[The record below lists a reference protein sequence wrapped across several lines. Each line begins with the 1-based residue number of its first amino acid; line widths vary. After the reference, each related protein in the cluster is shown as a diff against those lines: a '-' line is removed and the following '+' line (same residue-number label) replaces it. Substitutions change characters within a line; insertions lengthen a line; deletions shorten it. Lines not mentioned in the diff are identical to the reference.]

1 MPPTLEGRGVQLAEI
16 EAVVVAY
23 DLVSPYGWDVAS
35 CWEGL
40 FSGATAIRKLDRFST
55 ESLRTDKAALVP
67 GLDPDAD
74 ETLVMQMVRPLLERS
89 ASTLPGDALLLLA
102 TTNGEIDVLE
112 RSVLLGTPD
121 ADGSR
126 PDRLAGK
133 IQTLCRLGEPGVVV
147 CAACASSSAAVAQ
160 GAAMIRDG
168 DRDCVLVVA
177 SDNVSEFVAAGF
189 SSLMALDRDMA
200 RPFDKNRRG
209 MSLGEAAA
217 FTLLMSDVRASREG
231 RPVHAE
237 IAGWGLSSDANHIT
251 GPSRD
256 GSGLALA
263 LRKALRSAA
272 LPAEEVGSISA
283 HGTGTE
289 YNDSMEMKAFRSVF
303 TGRTLPTYSLKGGI
317 GHTMGTAGLV
327 DIIVAIETLREKAV
341 PPTVNLRDASDE
353 ARGWASPEPRAC
365 ESAVTVSTNSG
376 FGGVNCAVVLRSGQA
391 GHARMP
397 SR

>member
-1 MPPTLEGRGVQLAEI
+1 MPPTLESRRVQLAEI

-23 DLVSPYGWDVAS
+23 DLVSPYGWDVDS

-40 FSGATAIRKLDRFST
+40 FSGTTAIRAFDRFST

-74 ETLVMQMVRPLLERS
+74 ETLVMQMVRPLIERS
-89 ASTLPGDALLLLA
+89 VSTLPEDALLLLA
-102 TTNGEIDVLE
+102 TTNGEIDLLE
-112 RSVLLGTPD
+112 RSVLHGNPD
-121 ADGSR
+121 ASGSR
-126 PDRLAGK
+126 PDRLASK
-133 IQTLCRLGEPGVVV
+133 IQTLCRLQEPGVVV
-147 CAACASSSAAVAQ
+147 CAACASSSAAVAE

-189 SSLMALDRDMA
+189 SSLMALDKDMA
-200 RPFDKNRRG
+200 RPFDKSRSG
-209 MSLGEAAA
+209 MSLGEAAG
-217 FTLLMSDVRASREG
+217 FVLLMSDVRASREG
-231 RPVHAE
+231 RPVYAE

-263 LRKALRSAA
+263 LRKALQSADI
-272 LPAEEVGSISA
+272 PPEDVGSISA
-283 HGTGTE
+283 HGTGTK
-289 YNDSMEMKAFRSVF
+289 YNDSMEMKAFKSVF
-303 TGRTLPTYSLKGGI
+303 RGRSIPTYSLKGGI

-341 PPTVNLRDASDE
+341 PPTVNLREVDDE
-353 ARGWASPEPRAC
+353 AIGWAFPEPRPC
-365 ESAVTVSTNSG
+365 EGAVTVSTNSG
-376 FGGVNCAVVLRSGQA
+376 FGGVNCAVVLRSAQ
-391 GHARMP
+391 
-397 SR
+397 